1 MLGIISLIEALG
13 KKEQAITDQVIV
25 SPVFNNTQI
34 VTKIAGIAYALN
46 IPKLAPAWYNF
57 RPVNL
62 KRANSLG
69 FADLGDVSLYLDKL
83 PKIRVVMVYKKD
95 QVYYGVPLKNNSL
108 GFQPTELIPIFLPGG
123 LITDFSICVCR
134 YDGANIWYQATDVWN
149 DLTRVDYLQQSL
161 EKLSL
166 PENIQYPGL
175 TFEEKIAYS
184 IRFKVDA
191 ALREGL
197 KKQGIQ
203 YDIEFAGGKFIK
215 SIEKDDHFSV
225 TYEVDGE
232 KYTSIVSKGV
242 GQVLSAGICLS
253 GTDTEYDLK
262 TLVSV
267 IREGQNR
274 ELIHRTSHDF

>member
-1 MLGIISLIEALG
+1 MSILNLIEALG

-83 PKIRVVMVYKKD
+83 PKIRVIMVYKKD
-95 QVYYGVPLKNNSL
+95 LVYYGVPLKNNSL
-108 GFQPTELIPIFLPGG
+108 GFQPTELIPVFLPGG
-123 LITDFSICVCR
+123 LITDFSTCICR
-134 YDGANIWYQATDVWN
+134 YDGANIWYQGTDIWN
-149 DLTRVDYLQQSL
+149 DIARVDYLQQSL
-161 EKLSL
+161 EKLTL
-166 PENIQYPGL
+166 PESIQFLGM

-184 IRFKVDA
+184 IRFKMDA
-191 ALREGL
+191 TIRESL
-197 KKQGIQ
+197 KEKGIQ
-203 YDIEFAGGKFIK
+203 HDVEFAGGKFIK

-232 KYTSIVSKGV
+232 KYTSIVSKGSV
-242 GQVLSAGICLS
+242 RQVLSAGICLS